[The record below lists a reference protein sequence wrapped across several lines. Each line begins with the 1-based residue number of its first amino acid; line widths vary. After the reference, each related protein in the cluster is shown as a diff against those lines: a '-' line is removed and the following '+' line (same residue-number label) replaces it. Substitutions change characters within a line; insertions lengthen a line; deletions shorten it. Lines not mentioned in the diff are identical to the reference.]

1 MEAKDREVAE
11 AKRQLREKEEQVQ
24 EMSRQLTTAQAR
36 EKETQHRL
44 IEQKMENEK
53 VIKHARLYF
62 SSVYCV
68 TRSVYG
74 CRTQR

>member
-11 AKRQLREKEEQVQ
+11 AKRQLREKEEEVQ
-24 EMSRQLTTAQAR
+24 EMSRQLSTAQAK

-44 IEQKMENEK
+44 IEQKLETEK
-53 VIKHARLYF
+53 VKHARLYF
-62 SSVYCV
+62 FKCLLCV
-68 TRSVYG
+68 TRSVFC